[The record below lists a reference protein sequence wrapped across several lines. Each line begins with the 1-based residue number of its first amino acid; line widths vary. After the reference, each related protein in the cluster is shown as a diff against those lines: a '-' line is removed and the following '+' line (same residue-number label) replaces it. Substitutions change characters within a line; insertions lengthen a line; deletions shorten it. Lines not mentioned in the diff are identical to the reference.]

1 MTRRLRR
8 TICNA
13 VWGGLFLAH
22 AGLSPLHAQTFTA
35 YEGPDFTRAV
45 FDPNRL
51 GLDPA
56 ARNRLSTVL
65 AAGVTYYKANL
76 DAKILGT
83 ALRLDPANRAALD
96 AAERRRKGELPD
108 PKAGNQTIPPAT
120 VVVYLVGQS
129 SGLRARGGA
138 DNLALAGCLSDIA
151 VGIDP
156 DNPAAQY
163 EKTAVAK
170 VSPPPA
176 PTTLPGAP
184 PAASEALPPLK
195 RQSKIRGLSISDLP
209 NAQRTGAVMEII
221 ATAEEARSRQDLGVA
236 TSRPVGRSMQIALEE
251 AWRAVKVRH
260 PGTGA
265 GQRLVISFDNNYSS
279 KDGPSA
285 GAAFAL
291 VLYSLYDPVRFAEDC
306 AMTGDMTVD
315 GRVRAVGGVPW
326 KIHAAQVDGCRVV
339 AIPRQNANAVADVP
353 LIFPANTLWKLQ
365 IITVDTLDE
374 ALAVM
379 REDRPADLQ
388 RAMDLFAAVQ
398 RKLGPGTL
406 GLTSANA
413 DLIPTLREILRLA
426 PGHASA
432 DAMLKTLEGRGARTL
447 SLYTSLDELG
457 QITEAALNVD
467 ARVHEQE
474 RINAQSIALGVANL
488 ETMRP
493 RLDFRTA
500 DLCAAELTALRTLQ
514 GLILTRPTSE
524 QVAEYRRC
532 VQTIDEVQRRMSSDP
547 SLIEALRH

>member
-1 MTRRLRR
+1 MTCHLRR
-8 TICNA
+8 TTRTAA
-13 VWGGLFLAH
+13 VWSALLFVLA
-22 AGLSPLHAQTFTA
+22 GVCPLHAQTFTA

-65 AAGVTYYKANL
+65 AAGVTYYKAGL

-138 DNLALAGCLSDIA
+138 DNLQLAGCLSDIA

-156 DNPAAQY
+156 DNPGAQY
-163 EKTAVAK
+163 EKSAVAR
-170 VSPPPA
+170 VSPPP
-176 PTTLPGAP
+176 PVSPGAL
-184 PAASEALPPLK
+184 PAPSEALPPLK

-221 ATAEEARSRQDLGVA
+221 ATAEEARNRQDLGVT

-353 LIFPANTLWKLQ
+353 LLFPANTLWNLQ
-365 IITVDTLDE
+365 IFTVDTLDE

-398 RKLGPGTL
+398 RKVGPGAL

-447 SLYTSLDELG
+447 SLYTSLDELS
-457 QITEAALNVD
+457 QITDAALNVD
-467 ARVHEQE
+467 ARLHEQE
-474 RINAQSIALGVANL
+474 KINAQSIAQGVANL
-488 ETMRP
+488 ETVRP

-514 GLILTRPTSE
+514 GLVLTRPTSE

-532 VQTIDEVQRRMSSDP
+532 VGTIDEVQRRMSSDP